1 VQILFQALVKPI
13 NSEEIIDVS
22 SSEKSLDA
30 ALSLVATPAWLFKLV
45 IFPVSTVNVPALI
58 YSTPDIFLVDGSLL
72 NVNVAEAIVGV
83 DSLT

>member
-30 ALSLVATPAWLFKLV
+30 ALSLVATPA
-45 IFPVSTVNVPALI
+45 
-58 YSTPDIFLVDGSLL
+58 
-72 NVNVAEAIVGV
+72 
-83 DSLT
+83 